1 MPFQKQE
8 GARLE
13 LSRAVAAG
21 LLLLLCLALFRVEAV
36 AQSAPRQDQIEM
48 RLRSVGRLIRQSSVS
63 RRIEASGNAEAL
75 ERRAQA
81 REVHRRA
88 LEARDAGDFAQAE
101 RLLAEGSKLM
111 FEAVRLADRKRMNED
126 KEREDFSV
134 RRESVKSLLDAQR
147 RISAEKP
154 EIANAAETTHAIE
167 GLLGEA
173 DRLADAKQ
181 WPKAQVALN
190 KAYLVAKAAVS
201 SMRAGSTLVH
211 SLNFATP
218 EEEYRYELDRN
229 DTHLMLVKVLTG
241 EKAKLHQGSAMRE
254 TFARKAAELRRQ
266 AEEASAAGDYAGA
279 IRLLED
285 STRQLVREI
294 RSLGVFIP
302 G

>member
-1 MPFQKQE
+1 MNRA
-8 GARLE
+8 GAAR
-13 LSRAVAAG
+13 SRVASAVAVG
-21 LLLLLCLALFRVEAV
+21 LLLWLTVFG
-36 AQSAPRQDQIEM
+36 AQTAGADPAAPPRQDQIET
-48 RLRSVGRLIRQSSVS
+48 RLRSVGRLIGQSSVS

-81 REVHRRA
+81 REAYRRA
-88 LEARDAGDFAQAE
+88 LEARDAGDLAQAE
-101 RLLAEGSKLM
+101 RLLAEAGKLM
-111 FEAVRLADRKRMNED
+111 FEAARLADRNRVNED
-126 KEREDFSV
+126 REHADFSA

-147 RISAEKP
+147 RISAEKAG
-154 EIANAAETTHAIE
+154 IANAAETSRAIE
-167 GLLGEA
+167 ELLGQA
-173 DRLADAKQ
+173 DHLADAKQ
-181 WPKAQVALN
+181 WPQAQAALN

-229 DTHLMLVKVLTG
+229 DTHLMLVKVLAG
-241 EKAKLHQGSAMRE
+241 EKAKLQQGSAMRE
-254 TFARKAAELRRQ
+254 EFARKAAELRGE
-266 AEEASAAGDYAGA
+266 AEKASAAGDYAGA

>member
-1 MPFQKQE
+1 MSFQKQK
-8 GARLE
+8 GQGLE
-13 LSRAVAAG
+13 LSRVVAAA
-21 LLLLLCLALFRVEAV
+21 LLLLCLALFRLEAA
-36 AQSAPRQDQIEM
+36 AQGAPRQDQIEM
-48 RLRSVGRLIRQSSVS
+48 RLRSVGRLIGQSSVS

-75 ERRAQA
+75 ERRARA
-81 REVHRRA
+81 REAYRRA
-88 LEARDAGDFAQAE
+88 LEARDAVNLEEAE
-101 RLLAEGSKLM
+101 RLLAESSKLM
-111 FEAVRLADRKRMNED
+111 FEAVRLADRNRVNED
-126 KEREDFSV
+126 KERADFST
-134 RRESVKSLLDAQR
+134 RRESVKSLLAAQR
-147 RISAEKP
+147 RISAEKS
-154 EIANAAETTHAIE
+154 EIANAAETSRAIE
-167 GLLGEA
+167 ELLGEA
-173 DRLADAKQ
+173 DRLAAAKQ
-181 WPKAQVALN
+181 WPKARAALN

-229 DTHLMLVKVLTG
+229 DTHLMLVKVLAG
-241 EKAKLHQGSAMRE
+241 EKAKLQQGSAMRE
-254 TFARKAAELRRQ
+254 KFARKAAELRRQ